1 MRLMRTGHLALLPF
15 ILGGCA
21 AIGGV
26 MPSDDTYELGVPTI
40 SKASSVR
47 RGTQILVAE
56 PQALK
61 ALDSQNIVVQTDPLT
76 IRYLGRSQWSDRLP
90 RLVQVRLA
98 QAFQNS
104 DRFKGV
110 GLPAQG
116 LAIDYQI
123 VTEIRSF
130 GINSASNTAHVAIAV
145 KILNDRNGVVASE
158 RIFEERVVAGG
169 SDNASYIA
177 AIDRAFE
184 SVTRDIVAWVTARL

>member
-1 MRLMRTGHLALLPF
+1 MKLLRAGQVTLVSLALA
-15 ILGGCA
+15 GCS
-21 AIGGV
+21 AISGV
-26 MPSDDTYELGVPTI
+26 MPSADTYELGVPTI
-40 SKASSVR
+40 SKAGPVR

-61 ALDSQNIVVQTDPLT
+61 ALDSQNIVVRTDPLT

-90 RLVQVRLA
+90 RLVQMRLV

-110 GLPAQG
+110 GLPGQG

-130 GINSASNTAHVAIAV
+130 GVDAGANSAHVAIAV

-158 RIFEERVVAGG
+158 RVFEQRITAVDG
-169 SDNASYIA
+169 SNEAYVA
-177 AIDRAFE
+177 AIDRAFADVA
-184 SVTRDIVAWVTARL
+184 SDIVVWVTGRL